1 MNNEPVAWRWKY
13 VKENGEPFTDWQYW
27 HEEPTILNK
36 DKKYLEPLYTHP
48 ANLTDEEIEIECRK
62 AWNLNNQYRLNL
74 KEVIRFAHA
83 ILRKAQ

>member
-1 MNNEPVAWRWKY
+1 MDTTNEPVAWRWKY

-48 ANLTDEEIEIECRK
+48 AKTLALTDDEVMDLWNK
-62 AWNLNNQYRLNL
+62 ASSHPA
-74 KEVIRFAHA
+74 EFARA
-83 ILRKAQ
+83 ILRKAQEK